1 VLRDAFPIDDAF
13 SASASGTCEANGLAS
28 DAPIRTLARHEVL
41 FETGDLKTGIY
52 RIESGALCVFRGRP
66 GLAPEI
72 IETALAGDLV
82 GLGFLERHAS
92 SARAIIE
99 TKVRCFPLEAVDR
112 LIARDDRAKARLDD
126 AVEREFAFRRDSLV
140 TAGRGRPVVRLAA
153 FLVAVSKRNHEEG
166 RDPALID
173 EALDYALIADYLTL
187 SVDLLALALVQLE
200 MQGLVEPAPRGRLR
214 LKDISRLEML
224 ANDGDGIPAQTA
236 LSRDHETR
244 R

>member
-1 VLRDAFPIDDAF
+1 MLRDAFPVDDAF
-13 SASASGTCEANGLAS
+13 QASASGICETNGPAS

-41 FETGDLKTGIY
+41 FEAGDLKTGIY
-52 RIESGALCVFRGRP
+52 RIESGALCVYRSRP
-66 GLAPEI
+66 GLAPET

-92 SARAIIE
+92 SARAIVE
-99 TKVRCFPLEAVDR
+99 TKIRCFPLDAADR
-112 LIARDDRAKARLDD
+112 LITGDDRAKARLDD
-126 AVEREFAFRRDSLV
+126 AVEREFVFRRDSLV
-140 TAGRGRPVVRLAA
+140 RAGRGRPVVRLAA
-153 FLVAVSKRNHEEG
+153 FLVAVSKRNREEG

-173 EALDYALIADYLTL
+173 EALDCALIADYLTL

-200 MQGLVEPAPRGRLR
+200 MQGLVELAPRGCLR

-224 ANDGDGIPAQTA
+224 ANDGDGTTAQMA
-236 LSRDHETR
+236 LSLDHEAR